1 METRHT
7 RNEFDARPIRAS
19 KQCLHTPKENN
30 MKKRS
35 SRVVATPVKAVEVDR
50 RFPDYTKVSGK
61 AFDGDREVRV
71 THGGAK

>member
-1 METRHT
+1 
-7 RNEFDARPIRAS
+7 
-19 KQCLHTPKENN
+19 